1 VALWQ
6 NACLPSTSPCVWS
19 LVVAG
24 REREREIMSHSQLQ
38 RKYFSFFSII
48 MMLVTAFSYMVFVML
63 RPTPVS
69 SGLVSWRDIEFC

>member
-24 REREREIMSHSQLQ
+24 RERERERERERNHV
-38 RKYFSFFSII
+38 SFPTSEK
-48 MMLVTAFSYMVFVML
+48 VF
-63 RPTPVS
+63 
-69 SGLVSWRDIEFC
+69 